1 MSLFDSA
8 SVVITPS
15 GYKEDKLYSIKPTD
29 GSGDLVVTRATTA
42 TRVNSAGLI
51 EVTPYN
57 LLTYSQEFNDA
68 SWGKINSSI
77 TANATTAPD
86 GTLTADKLVENS
98 SNANHLV
105 QKTVSATDS
114 VYTFSVF
121 AKKSERNWVVLRSV
135 NASLQNVKAW
145 FNIDAGTI
153 GTLENGATANIT
165 NVGNGWYKLEMTIPS
180 FSTGFEF
187 RVSTSTGN
195 NVDSY
200 TGDGTSGLFIWGA
213 QLVQGTS
220 AKEYF
225 PTTDRLNVPRI
236 DYTNGSCPSILVEPQ
251 RTNKYPYSE
260 QFDNVFWLK
269 NNLTV
274 TANNTTAPDGNNTAD
289 KIQDTIGTNIDHI
302 FNYLMSFTS
311 GTAYTASFYVK
322 NVDINYFCIKFM
334 TNAFG
339 SIKDVI
345 FNIQNGTVT
354 RQDSGITA
362 SVVNMGNGWYRCI
375 ATATATV
382 TTSTLYGL
390 YVGITNSPTS
400 TAYTSTSIKSAYL
413 WGAQLEA
420 GSYPT
425 SYIPTVAS
433 SVTRNADVISKTGI
447 SSLIGQ
453 TEGTIFV
460 EEIYDANVANV
471 GGVDDT
477 LVSLSD
483 GTTNNLIS
491 IFHYGNIGGGVDR
504 KVLFFI
510 RLSNVNQAAFYSSS
524 LPSGT
529 YKIAMAYKNNDVAF
543 YINGVQLG
551 TDTSATIPATS
562 ALTLVDPVTVLAATK
577 TVNFKNIALFK
588 TRLSNTELATLTTI

>member
-8 SVVITPS
+8 SLVVTPNGTKAS
-15 GYKEDKLYSIKPTD
+15 KLYAIKPTD
-29 GSGDLVVTRATTA
+29 ASGDLSVTRATTA
-42 TRVNSAGLI
+42 TRVNSSGLVESVATNVPRLDYTNSTCPSI
-51 EVTPYN
+51 LVEPQRTN
-57 LLTYSQEFNDA
+57 LLSYSEQFDNV
-68 SWGKINSSI
+68 SWIKSNSSI

-105 QKTVSATDS
+105 QKAVVASNA

-121 AKKSERNWVVLRSV
+121 AKKSERNWVVLRGV

-153 GTLENGATANIT
+153 GTLENGATAKIT
-165 NVGNGWYKLEMTIPS
+165 NAGNGWYKLEMTIPS

-213 QLVQGTS
+213 QV
-220 AKEYF
+220 
-225 PTTDRLNVPRI
+225 
-236 DYTNGSCPSILVEPQ
+236 
-251 RTNKYPYSE
+251 
-260 QFDNVFWLK
+260 
-269 NNLTV
+269 
-274 TANNTTAPDGNNTAD
+274 
-289 KIQDTIGTNIDHI
+289 
-302 FNYLMSFTS
+302 
-311 GTAYTASFYVK
+311 
-322 NVDINYFCIKFM
+322 
-334 TNAFG
+334 
-339 SIKDVI
+339 
-345 FNIQNGTVT
+345 
-354 RQDSGITA
+354 
-362 SVVNMGNGWYRCI
+362 
-375 ATATATV
+375 
-382 TTSTLYGL
+382 
-390 YVGITNSPTS
+390 
-400 TAYTSTSIKSAYL
+400 
-413 WGAQLEA
+413 EA
-420 GSYPT
+420 GSYAT

-433 SVTRNADVISKTGI
+433 SLTRNADVISKTGI

-460 EEIYDANVANV
+460 EEVYDANVANN

-491 IFHYGNIGGGVDR
+491 IFHYGAGGGVDR

-510 RLSNVNQAAFYSSS
+510 RLSNVTQAAYYSSS

-543 YINGVQLG
+543 YINGVQLS
-551 TDTSATIPATS
+551 TDTSASIPATS

-577 TVNFKNIALFK
+577 TVNFKSIALFK